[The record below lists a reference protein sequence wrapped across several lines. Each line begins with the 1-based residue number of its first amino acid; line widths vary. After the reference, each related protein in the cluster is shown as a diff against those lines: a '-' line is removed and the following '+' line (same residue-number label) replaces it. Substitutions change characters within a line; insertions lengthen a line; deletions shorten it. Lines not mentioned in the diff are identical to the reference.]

1 MLTTIL
7 FDLDGTLLPIDE
19 KPFLELYFG
28 LLAKRFSALGLAP
41 DPFIRAVWTGTE
53 AMRRNVGPATNE
65 DVFWLA
71 FNQAFPD
78 RDGTIR
84 TEFGRFYVEEFDRV
98 QPSSQTHPLAR
109 EIIDILHA
117 KGYGVALATN
127 PLFPR
132 IATEKRIRWAGLIPE
147 DFLFITTYEN
157 SRASKPSVSYFQAV
171 LDAVG
176 KPAFECLMVGNDASE
191 DMAAERLG
199 IATYLL
205 TDCLINVKN
214 VDLSRFQCGS
224 FPDLHR
230 FVSALP
236 NLSQS

>member
-28 LLAKRFSALGLAP
+28 LMARRFSALGFAP
-41 DPFIRAVWTGTE
+41 EPFIRAVWIGTE
-53 AMRRNVGPATNE
+53 AMRKNAGPATNE
-65 DVFWLA
+65 DVFWAA
-71 FNQAFPD
+71 FGKAIPD
-78 RDGTIR
+78 GDGSIR
-84 TEFGRFYVEEFDRV
+84 AEFGRFYAEEFDHV
-98 QPSSQTHPLAR
+98 QPSSSTHPLAR
-109 EIIDILHA
+109 EILDVLHA
-117 KGYGVALATN
+117 KGYSVALATN

-157 SRASKPSVSYFQAV
+157 SRASKPASAYYEAV

-176 KPAFECLMVGNDASE
+176 KEASECLMVGNDASE

-205 TDCLINVKN
+205 TDCLINAKN
-214 VDLSRFQCGS
+214 VDLDRFQRGS
-224 FPDLHR
+224 FADLRRFVGALPDLIPR
-230 FVSALP
+230 
-236 NLSQS
+236 